1 MQVIVFDDR
10 KIENFYP
17 ITLTRSTGDLR
28 VGILKLRQ
36 RILSFFDSDEINIL
50 VPEELRN
57 LYKERHPDWNIN
69 DFREQETIFINSR
82 LKLNDVLISKIDEL
96 IINQAIVYQDEIAA
110 IKIDLRK
117 KQLFNELQPFN
128 NIKYTPIEFN
138 EDPFWN
144 HLWDFINEN
153 SEYIQHDFE
162 NYFYDKNNRF
172 EMETGVTVLNPYN
185 IWIGE
190 NVKIKPGIVLDASEG
205 AIVIDEGVNIFP
217 NSVIIGPV
225 YIGKRTFIKALT
237 KIYPGT
243 SIGPECK
250 IGGEVKASIIQ
261 AYSNKAHDGFLGNSY
276 IGEWVNLGANTNNSN
291 LKNNYNNVKCYSY
304 HEKIKIDIK
313 TQFFGCIIGDHSKTA
328 INTAINTGTV
338 IGVGCNLFGT
348 DIYSDFIESF
358 TWDKE
363 QYDIEKFIETSITVK
378 ARRKLLLSEFEQ
390 LLFRQIKEDIWK
402 V

>member
-217 NSVIIGPV
+217 V
-225 YIGKRTFIKALT
+225 F
-237 KIYPGT
+237 
-243 SIGPECK
+243 
-250 IGGEVKASIIQ
+250 
-261 AYSNKAHDGFLGNSY
+261 
-276 IGEWVNLGANTNNSN
+276 SN
-291 LKNNYNNVKCYSY
+291 LL
-304 HEKIKIDIK
+304 H
-313 TQFFGCIIGDHSKTA
+313 
-328 INTAINTGTV
+328 
-338 IGVGCNLFGT
+338 
-348 DIYSDFIESF
+348 
-358 TWDKE
+358 
-363 QYDIEKFIETSITVK
+363 
-378 ARRKLLLSEFEQ
+378 
-390 LLFRQIKEDIWK
+390 LLFLKFC
-402 V
+402 